1 MKNTF
6 CLVICSFLLLLYGC
20 YDREILDSK
29 EGDPIEPV
37 ANLAYTIDGN
47 NVNLSWTLPA
57 VYPSDII
64 LPVSVVI
71 KIYKN
76 NTLISTVVVPN
87 NPIIYTY
94 TTYSSSSKYR
104 IIVKVQANV
113 DTEEV
118 NKSKLRYSL
127 GQTVSF

>member
-6 CLVICSFLLLLYGC
+6 RLVICSFLLLLYGC

-37 ANLAYTIDGN
+37 ANLSYTIVGN
-47 NVNLSWTLPA
+47 NVNLSWTLPSG
-57 VYPSDII
+57 YPSDII
-64 LPVSVVI
+64 LPVSVMI
-71 KIYKN
+71 KIYKD
-76 NTLISTVVVPN
+76 NTLVSTVVVPN

-94 TTYSSSSKYR
+94 TSYSSSSKYR

-113 DTEEV
+113 ETDDV
-118 NKSKLRYSL
+118 NASNLRYSL